1 MSATVTADN
10 ARFLSAPEVVVVQ
23 KKEHQRIHQ
32 SSFFLGIEVFYTLEN
47 T

>member
-10 ARFLSAPEVVVVQ
+10 ALFLSAPEVVVVQ
-23 KKEHQRIHQ
+23 KKEQQMIHQ
-32 SSFFLGIEVFYTLEN
+32 SLFFLGIEVLFTLVN

>member
-23 KKEHQRIHQ
+23 NKEQQMIHQ
-32 SSFFLGIEVFYTLEN
+32 SLFILGTEVLYTLEN